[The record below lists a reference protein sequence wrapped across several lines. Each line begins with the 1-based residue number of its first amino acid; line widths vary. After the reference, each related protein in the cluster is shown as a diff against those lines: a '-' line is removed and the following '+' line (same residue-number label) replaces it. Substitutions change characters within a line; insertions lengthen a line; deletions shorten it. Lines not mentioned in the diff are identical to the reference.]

1 MEWRRPDEV
10 TSPTVWSRFEGK
22 AHGDRPPL
30 KYTIQDITEDLIE
43 DAVEHMTRYFLVR
56 ENITSSVG
64 YVEDKVSTEELRDVW
79 REALKQGVGLV
90 ALVEDADD
98 ASEKRIAGLNMTFV
112 MSLGDK
118 EKSKKESEF
127 EEKIKGKLWKK
138 TLRTLID
145 LEKDVDF
152 SSLYGATKYLT
163 AYGLSVAPQYNG
175 DGVGYHLLMARTPLC
190 RAVGVD
196 LTVTSF
202 TGAASQYL
210 AKKAGFETIAS
221 LDYST
226 YEHDGKL
233 AYPRLDGHCLLM
245 AKRIPVKDD

>member
-98 ASEKRIAGLNMTFV
+98 ASEKKIAGINVLII
-112 MSLGDK
+112 SLDDK
-118 EKSKKESEF
+118 EKNKKEKSEF

-138 TLRTLID
+138 TLRTLLE
-145 LEKDVDF
+145 LEKDVDI
-152 SSLYGATKYLT
+152 SSLYGATKYMK

-226 YEHDGKL
+226 YDHDGKL
-233 AYPRLDGHCLLM
+233 AYPRLNGPCLLM
-245 AKRIPVKDD
+245 AKHIPATDD